1 MRDIMMLLHETAPLM
16 RRRFEQAARPE
27 GLTLMQWRAIGLLER
42 NGPMR
47 QVEIKEAL
55 EASPMT
61 ISDLAERMQ
70 AAGLVTRQTDPN
82 DSRAKTL
89 TLTDAGHAKFAIMH
103 QISEAVFD
111 EVAIGIGDETKA
123 ALRDGL
129 SAIKDNLGGAIGTPD
144 KEPRR

>member
-1 MRDIMMLLHETAPLM
+1 MRDIMMLLHETAGLM

-27 GLTLMQWRAIGLLER
+27 ELTLMQWRALGLLER

-70 AAGLVTRQTDPN
+70 SAGLVVRQTDPHE
-82 DSRAKTL
+82 D
-89 TLTDAGHAKFAIMH
+89 TDADRSGSRQIRNHASD
-103 QISEAVFD
+103 QRS
-111 EVAIGIGDETKA
+111 
-123 ALRDGL
+123 GL
-129 SAIKDNLGGAIGTPD
+129 
-144 KEPRR
+144 

>member
-1 MRDIMMLLHETAPLM
+1 MHMRQC
-16 RRRFEQAARPE
+16 RRRFRRRGRGCCE
-27 GLTLMQWRAIGLLER
+27 GQR

>member
-1 MRDIMMLLHETAPLM
+1 MRDIMMLLHETAGLM

-27 GLTLMQWRAIGLLER
+27 ELTLMQWRALGLLER

-70 AAGLVTRQTDPN
+70 SAGLVVRQTDPH

-89 TLTDAGHAKFAIMH
+89 TLTEAGHAKYATMH
-103 QISEAVFD
+103 QISEAVFE
-111 EVAIGIGDETKA
+111 EVAVGISPETKD

-129 SAIKDNLGGAIGTPD
+129 SAIKINLGSATGLPEKDT
-144 KEPRR
+144 RR